1 MADNRVKRIRKTSLV
16 QSGNLQSEL
25 QKCGRQAIVPKQ
37 EVAVPMCSLAFAVA
51 RFYRPPPRQARF

>member
-16 QSGNLQSEL
+16 QSGDLQSEL
-25 QKCGRQAIVPKQ
+25 QKFGRQAIVPKQ
-37 EVAVPMCSLAFAVA
+37 EVAVPMCSPAFVVA